1 MDWNLVAAKAQML
14 ELGRTVMTSSR
25 KTGEKRPVRARS
37 QRTQRGAG
45 LTTFARSLRQEWRR
59 LKLPAANARVVVAVS
74 GGADSVALLGALD
87 ELIQSKK
94 LELRLFAAHLDHGL
108 RKDSRAD
115 ARWVKALAKRLGHE
129 SPTRRVNVKALAAGS
144 GDNLEQAARRARY
157 KFLAKVAK
165 EKRAVVVLTAH
176 TMDDQAETVVLNL
189 LRGSGMDGLSGM
201 DPARR
206 LGEGSEIILARPLL
220 GWARRR
226 DTENY
231 CRSREVEFL
240 TDEMNTDEKFARVR
254 VRRQLLPQMESFN
267 PKIVEGLAR
276 TAELLREDSAALDL
290 GASRLLELAMEDGAG
305 SPLRID
311 LLALAPTALRRRA
324 LRQWIEQCRGDLK
337 RIERVH
343 VLAVESLLFGDRGGR
358 VIELPGGPKVLR
370 RRKWLQ
376 FASTES

>member
-1 MDWNLVAAKAQML
+1 MNRNLVAAKALML
-14 ELGRTVMTSSR
+14 ESGTDSMTNGR
-25 KTGEKRPVRARS
+25 KTGKTRRARASS
-37 QRTQRGAG
+37 QRTQRGVR
-45 LTTFARSLRQEWRR
+45 LTGFARSLRKEWRR
-59 LKLPAANARVVVAVS
+59 LGLPAAKARVVVAVS
-74 GGADSVALLGALD
+74 GGADSLALLGALN

-94 LELRLFAAHLDHGL
+94 LKLKLFVAHLDHGL

-115 ARWVKALAKRLGHE
+115 ARWVKALAKQLGHE
-129 SPTRRVNVKALAAGS
+129 SLVWRVDVKALAARG

-165 EKRAVVVLTAH
+165 EKRAAVVLTAH

-201 DPARR
+201 EPARR

-220 GWARRR
+220 GWARRT

-231 CRSREVEFL
+231 CRSRSVEFL
-240 TDEMNTDEKFARVR
+240 TDEMNTDEKFTRVR

-267 PKIVEGLAR
+267 PRIVEGLAR
-276 TAELLREDSAALDL
+276 TAELLREDFAALDQAA
-290 GASRLLELAMEDGAG
+290 GRLLELAMEDGAG
-305 SPLRID
+305 SRLRID

-324 LRQWIEQCRGDLK
+324 LRQWIEQGRGDLK

-370 RRKWLQ
+370 RQKWLQ
-376 FASTES
+376 FAVS

>member
-1 MDWNLVAAKAQML
+1 
-14 ELGRTVMTSSR
+14 MTSGR
-25 KTGEKRPVRARS
+25 KTGKKRPARANSRRAARGVR
-37 QRTQRGAG
+37 
-45 LTTFARSLRQEWRR
+45 LTAFARSLRQEWRQ
-59 LKLPAANARVVVAVS
+59 LELPATDARVVVAVS
-74 GGADSVALLGALD
+74 GGADSVALLFALN

-94 LELRLFAAHLDHGL
+94 LNLKLFVAHLDHAL
-108 RKDSRAD
+108 RKDSKAD
-115 ARWVKALAKRLGHE
+115 ARWVRALAKRLGHE
-129 SPTRRVNVKALAAGS
+129 SLARRVDVKALAAGS

-165 EKRAVVVLTAH
+165 EKRAVAVLTAH

-201 DPARR
+201 EPARR
-206 LGEGSEIILARPLL
+206 LGEGSEIILARPLM

-231 CRSREVEFL
+231 CRLREVEFL
-240 TDEMNTDEKFARVR
+240 TDKMNTDEKFTRVR

-276 TAELLREDSAALDL
+276 TAELLREDLAALDQA
-290 GASRLLELAMEDGAG
+290 ASRLLELVTEDGAG
-305 SPLRID
+305 SRLRID
-311 LLALAPTALRRRA
+311 LLGLAPPALRRRA
-324 LRQWIEQCRGDLK
+324 LRQWIEKCRGDLK

-358 VIELPGGPKVLR
+358 VIELPGGANVR
-370 RRKWLQ
+370 RRQKCLL
-376 FASTES
+376 FGVS